1 MKNVPS
7 QNVIAVIAVAV
18 VVGCSHGDI
27 SVPNQQD
34 PNATF
39 QVGQVVGGATK
50 QLEVDPSQIGKFLP
64 QPELLTPGEAG
75 RADLVYLDANTDFAS
90 YRNVLIDPVT
100 IWAGPTS
107 DLNSVSADQKRAL
120 VNAAYSDI
128 YNALKGHCHMVQKA
142 GPNTLHLRF
151 ALVDTKV
158 PNAALDTVATYAP
171 YASTAYS
178 LASVAFNNGVGY
190 FSGTATGEGYA
201 TDAASGKLL
210 WEAVDKR
217 GGTTAVVAN
226 TLDNWRDVRH
236 VFEAWGVQ
244 LRERLQEL
252 GVCRKQT
259 KA

>member
-1 MKNVPS
+1 MKHLACGIGLP
-7 QNVIAVIAVAV
+7 ALLAAGL
-18 VVGCSHGDI
+18 VGCSYGDI

-39 QVGQVVGGATK
+39 QLGQVVGGATK
-50 QLEVDPSQIGKFLP
+50 QLEVDPSQVGKFLP
-64 QPELLTPGEAG
+64 QPELLTPGGAG
-75 RADLVYLDANTDFAS
+75 RADLVYLDPNANFAS

-100 IWAGPTS
+100 IWAGPNS
-107 DLNSVSADQKRAL
+107 DLNSVPADQKRAL
-120 VNAAYSDI
+120 ANAAYSDI

-142 GPNTLHLRF
+142 GANTLHLRF
-151 ALVDTKV
+151 ALVDTKI

-201 TDAASGKLL
+201 TDASSGKLL

-226 TLDNWRDVRH
+226 TFDNWRDVRH

-252 GVCRKQT
+252 RICRKQV